1 MPQISVIVPVYNVE
15 VYIHRC
21 IDSILEQ
28 SFIDF
33 ELILVDDGSP
43 DNCGA
48 ICDEYAQKDS
58 RVHVIHQEN
67 GGLSAA
73 RNSGID
79 WTFANSDSQWL
90 TFIDSDDHVHKDYLQ
105 FLFAAATSTNV
116 LISRCKHQEVPD
128 GKSPATVD
136 TSAAQFQVLDSFSAY
151 SSSACMKLFRK
162 KCFSQIRF
170 PVGKL
175 HEDAF
180 IMHRLFFAVDR
191 VAMIDLPLYY
201 YMINSGSITHALWR
215 PKRIDELEAFE
226 EQLRF
231 YHSENAE
238 CHYQRALISYLYVIM
253 GQAHELSRSPDID
266 NRKYYLSF
274 MKKKM
279 RTGLWKNRK
288 RVPSLSVKT
297 YPHFYEIAYPGLMC
311 LYWTY
316 KGLRNKFH
324 IF

>member
-15 VYIHRC
+15 PYIHRC

-28 SFIDF
+28 SFTDF

-48 ICDEYAQKDS
+48 ICDEYAQKNS
-58 RVHVIHQEN
+58 RIQVIHQEN

-73 RNSGID
+73 RNAGID
-79 WTFANSDSQWL
+79 WVLSNSDSQWL
-90 TFIDSDDHVHKDYLQ
+90 TFIDSDDHVHEDYLQ
-105 FLFAAATSTNV
+105 LLFTAATSANV

-128 GKSPATVD
+128 GDSPTAID
-136 TSAAQFQVLDSFSAY
+136 TGNAQFQVLDSFSAY
-151 SSSACMKLFRK
+151 SSSACMKLFHK
-162 KCFSQIRF
+162 SCFSQIRF
-170 PVGKL
+170 PIGKL

-180 IMHRLFFAVDR
+180 IMHRLFYTVDS
-191 VAMIDLPLYY
+191 VAMVDLPLYY
-201 YMINSGSITHALWR
+201 YMINSDSITHSLWR

-231 YHSENAE
+231 YHEKKAE
-238 CHYQRALISYLYVIM
+238 RHYQRALISYLYVIM
-253 GQAHELSRSPDID
+253 GQAHELSKCSNIE
-266 NRKYYLSF
+266 NREHYILF

-279 RTGLWKNRK
+279 RSGLSKNKK

-297 YPHFYEIAYPGLMC
+297 YPHFYEIAYPGLMR